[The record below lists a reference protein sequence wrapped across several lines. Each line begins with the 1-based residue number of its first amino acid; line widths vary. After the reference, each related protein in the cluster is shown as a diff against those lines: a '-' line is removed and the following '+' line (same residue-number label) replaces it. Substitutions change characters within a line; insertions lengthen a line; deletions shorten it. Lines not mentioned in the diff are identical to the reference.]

1 MAIYNNEETALY
13 IRVLA
18 PLIPVMY
25 IDSAVDAILKGSG
38 HQVYSMNINIIDT
51 LTACIFALTLI
62 PQMGIWGYIISIYA
76 TEIMNT
82 TLSLVKML
90 SISKMRPK
98 PLMQVG
104 LPVLCIIGA
113 TNASKLL
120 FSFLPNLFPET
131 VTLCVQII
139 LSILIYVALL
149 SLTKTVTT
157 EEKEFL
163 SASLLPERIY
173 NEKYRSSLPIVK

>member
-1 MAIYNNEETALY
+1 MNRHLSKENEDITFAWQMAGAYRGNG
-13 IRVLA
+13 
-18 PLIPVMY
+18 
-25 IDSAVDAILKGSG
+25 D
-38 HQVYSMNINIIDT
+38 YSHTSPNSR
-51 LTACIFALTLI
+51 L
-62 PQMGIWGYIISIYA
+62 
-76 TEIMNT
+76 
-82 TLSLVKML
+82 
-90 SISKMRPK
+90 
-98 PLMQVG
+98 LMQVG

-120 FSFLPNLFPET
+120 FSFLPSLFPET

-173 NEKYRSSLPIVK
+173 NEKYRSSLLIVK